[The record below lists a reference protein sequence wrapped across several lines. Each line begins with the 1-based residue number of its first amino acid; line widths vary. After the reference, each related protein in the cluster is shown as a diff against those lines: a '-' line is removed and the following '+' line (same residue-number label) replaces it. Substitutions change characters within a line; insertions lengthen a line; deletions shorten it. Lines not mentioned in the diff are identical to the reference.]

1 MACLADLF
9 ASDFDQGEA
18 VVRSR
23 GSSQPVVGELNLYPE
38 DVTQLLAKRA
48 VVARAVE
55 SMTL

>member
-1 MACLADLF
+1 VTSRQVSRR
-9 ASDFDQGEA
+9 SDQATPSFEA
-18 VVRSR
+18 EVR
-23 GSSQPVVGELNLYPE
+23 SQPVVGELNLYPE